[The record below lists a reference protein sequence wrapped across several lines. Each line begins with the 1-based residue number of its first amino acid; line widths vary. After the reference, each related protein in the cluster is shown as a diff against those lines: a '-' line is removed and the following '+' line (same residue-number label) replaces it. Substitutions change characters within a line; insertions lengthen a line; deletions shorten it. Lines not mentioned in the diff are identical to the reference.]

1 MAITLDQEREQ
12 EVRDQIAAIVRAGRA
27 RLGLSQA
34 QLEREL
40 ARALGVDGLAPSTV
54 GRYERGQAV
63 PPLGTLAAL
72 YEIFTGRRAA
82 LCQGLVSG
90 AEPSPAPPARK
101 RKETP

>member
-1 MAITLDQEREQ
+1 MAITLDPEREQ
-12 EVRDQIAAIVRAGRA
+12 EVRDQIAAVIRDGRA

-40 ARALGVDGLAPSTV
+40 AKALGVDGLAASTI
-54 GRYERGQAV
+54 GRYERGLAV

-82 LCQGLVSG
+82 LCQGLAHG
-90 AEPSPAPPARK
+90 AEPAPPARK
-101 RKETP
+101 RKESP